1 MRSEKR
7 LVSCFVLTLVF
18 VFLTGCSTTKWE
30 WLPKDESPYEI
41 KSGSW
46 REEPQAID
54 VVRISF

>member
-1 MRSEKR
+1 MKLEKR
-7 LVSCFVLTLVF
+7 IFSYFVLTLIF

-30 WLPKDESPYEI
+30 WLPKDKPPYEI

-46 REEPQAID
+46 KEEPRTID

>member
-1 MRSEKR
+1 MTLEKR
-7 LVSCFVLTLVF
+7 IFSCFVLTLIF

-30 WLPKDESPYEI
+30 WLPKDEAPYEI

-46 REEPQAID
+46 EEEPQTVD